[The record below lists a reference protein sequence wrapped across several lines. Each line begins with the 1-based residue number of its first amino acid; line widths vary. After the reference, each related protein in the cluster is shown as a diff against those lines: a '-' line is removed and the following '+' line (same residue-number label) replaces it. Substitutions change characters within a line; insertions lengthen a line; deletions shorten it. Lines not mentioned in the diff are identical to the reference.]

1 VKWFTTFGPVEVVE
15 QLLRLGR
22 RGAELRPFCQRA
34 GVQPRGYSRPLQRVL
49 ADFGAEASFARAA
62 ERVKEHYRIEVP
74 ASAVRQQTL
83 DHGRKLSGLTLKYQ
97 GPLPRQII
105 TEMDGSMV
113 PVMQPGKGLD
123 ARKGKTLLWR
133 EARLCLARG
142 VEQTAGV
149 YGATMGTA
157 DIAAGVWRETALQ
170 AGLHDQAFV
179 HGVGDGAPW
188 IVDKFGENF
197 GQQGRYLI
205 DFYHVSEYLAA
216 AAPTVAAKGKEQSWR
231 QRQQGRLLNNQSE
244 KVLRS
249 MEPHQEIATAAETPV
264 RDACRYLR
272 ERQNHLDY
280 VAARHHQLPIGS
292 GEIESGH
299 RHVIQQR
306 LKLSGAWWKEINLEP
321 MLQLRVARA
330 NHLWESYWSNAKN

>member
-1 VKWFTTFGPVEVVE
+1 ME

-22 RGAELRPFCQRA
+22 RGGEIRPFCQRA

-62 ERVKEHYRIEVP
+62 ERVKEHYRIDIPE
-74 ASAVRQQTL
+74 SAVRKQTL
-83 DHGRKLSGLTLKYQ
+83 AHGRKLSGLVFKHK
-97 GPLPRQII
+97 GAVPRQII

-113 PVMQPGKGLD
+113 PVMQPGKGPD
-123 ARKGKTLLWR
+123 GRKGKTLLWR
-133 EARLCLARG
+133 EARLCMARD
-142 VEQTAGV
+142 VEQAAGI

-157 DIAAGVWRETALQ
+157 DIASDVWRQTALQ
-170 AGLHDQAFV
+170 AGLHDNTFV

-205 DFYHVSEYLAA
+205 DYYHVSEYLAA
-216 AAPTVAAKGKEQSWR
+216 AAPTVAAKGKEHQWR
-231 QRQQGRLLNNQSE
+231 RRQQGRLLNNQSQ

-249 MEPHQEIATAAETPV
+249 LEPYQEIATAAETPV
-264 RDACRYLR
+264 RDACRYLK
-272 ERQNHLDY
+272 ERQHHLDY
-280 VAARHHQLPIGS
+280 LAARHHKLPIGS

-306 LKLSGAWWKEINLEP
+306 LKLSGAWWKETNIEP

-330 NHLWESYWSNAKN
+330 NNQWASYWSNNKN